1 MKTLR
6 NLTQLVDAHALVL
19 IGAGR
24 RGFREGDHAIDQADT
39 ELGDILLRAVLDRW
53 CERVTAGQ
61 GA

>member
-6 NLTQLVDAHALVL
+6 NLAQLVDAHALVL
-19 IGAGR
+19 IGAAR
-24 RGFREGDHAIDQADT
+24 RGFREGDRAIDHADL
-39 ELGDILLRAVLDRW
+39 ELGDVLLRAVLDRW